1 MTNKTTNQEKIA
13 NKNILKLQ
21 PIITPKTLKSL
32 YRISDKTAN
41 TILETRENIGKILS
55 GEDTRM
61 LAVVGPC
68 SIHDPAQALQYA
80 KNLKTLR
87 AKIEDKILVVMRV
100 YFEKPRT
107 TVGWKG
113 LINDPHLD
121 DTFELEEGLNTARK
135 LMIDI
140 NEMGMPIGTEA
151 LDPFTPQYLS
161 DLVSWSA
168 IGARTTESQTHR
180 EMASSL
186 SSPVGFKNG
195 TDGGLTIAMN
205 AMVSAS
211 SAHSFL
217 SINEEGKS
225 SIVKSS
231 GNPHAHLILRGGARG
246 PNYDY
251 ASIQLAEQ
259 ELTKNN
265 LPLSIVVDCSHDNS
279 NKDFKNQK
287 LVMQAIT
294 LQKRD
299 GNTSIKGIMLESH
312 LKEGKQKLEMGK
324 KEELEPGVS
333 ITDGCIG
340 WEETE
345 ELLLNFAS
353 QL

>member
-1 MTNKTTNQEKIA
+1 MTQKMTNQEKIA

-41 TILETRENIGKILS
+41 TILETREAIGKILS
-55 GEDTRM
+55 GEDTRLM
-61 LAVVGPC
+61 AIIGPC
-68 SIHDPAQALQYA
+68 SIHDPAQALEYA
-80 KNLKTLR
+80 RRLKALR

-217 SINEEGKS
+217 SINEEGRS
-225 SIVKSS
+225 SIVKST

-259 ELTKNN
+259 ELMKNN

-294 LQKRD
+294 LQKKD
-299 GNTSIKGIMLESH
+299 GNKSIKGIMLESH
-312 LKEGKQKLEMGK
+312 LREGKQKLEMGK
-324 KEELEPGVS
+324 KEELAYGVS

-345 ELLLNFAS
+345 EILLDFAR

>member
-1 MTNKTTNQEKIA
+1 MTNKTTNQEKIS

-32 YRISDKTAN
+32 YRISDKTTN
-41 TILETRENIGKILS
+41 TILETREAIGKILS
-55 GEDTRM
+55 GEDKRM
-61 LAVVGPC
+61 IAVVGPC
-68 SIHDPAQALQYA
+68 SIHDPAQALEYA
-80 KNLKTLR
+80 KKLKNLR

-211 SAHSFL
+211 SSHSFL

-225 SIVKSS
+225 SIVKSA

-259 ELTKNN
+259 ELAKNK
-265 LPLSIVVDCSHDNS
+265 LPLNIMVDCSHDNS

-294 LQKRD
+294 LQKKD

-324 KEELEPGVS
+324 KEELEYGVS

-345 ELLLNFAS
+345 EILLNFAS